1 MYYLVIRNLGKERCI
16 HKSREDHYK
25 DGMSF
30 SCTPDLGFYPAYPV
44 RKISILC
51 SENPDPPI
59 LAEVYRD

>member
-30 SCTPDLGFYPAYPV
+30 SCTPDLEYFPKKLV
-44 RKISILC
+44 REITIVC
-51 SENPDPPI
+51 SEIPDPP
-59 LAEVYRD
+59 LAGRVFKD